1 VVLPVFKTGGRL
13 FEATV
18 CSTHTHFRHKASNN
32 GCSMNWVF
40 TNMAMV
46 SRKSTVPLLVS
57 FLLAIASLACMV
69 YPLYVIRPFRHQ
81 GARELAAA
89 LFVKQ
94 VGPVA
99 SIVFGLLG
107 MAMVWFVWSNSRK
120 WLPRA
125 TAVVLALLGI
135 AGAYL
140 ARVNVYELMFHPIDS
155 PRFDSAEKV
164 KIASDDMV
172 IAVKVKDE
180 RRAYPIREMAYHHV
194 VNDTLAG
201 EPIAATY

>member
-1 VVLPVFKTGGRL
+1 MVF
-13 FEATV
+13 
-18 CSTHTHFRHKASNN
+18 
-32 GCSMNWVF
+32 
-40 TNMAMV
+40 
-46 SRKSTVPLLVS
+46 
-57 FLLAIASLACMV
+57 
-69 YPLYVIRPFRHQ
+69 PLYVIRPFRQQ
-81 GARELAAA
+81 GSRELAAA

-99 SIVFGLLG
+99 SIVFAVLG
-107 MAMVWFVWSNSRK
+107 IAIAWFVWSNSRK

-125 TAVVLALLGI
+125 VSVVLALLGI

-172 IAVKVKDE
+172 IAVKMKDE
-180 RRAYPIREMAYHHV
+180 RRAYPIREMAYHHL

-201 EPIAATY
+201 EPIVATY